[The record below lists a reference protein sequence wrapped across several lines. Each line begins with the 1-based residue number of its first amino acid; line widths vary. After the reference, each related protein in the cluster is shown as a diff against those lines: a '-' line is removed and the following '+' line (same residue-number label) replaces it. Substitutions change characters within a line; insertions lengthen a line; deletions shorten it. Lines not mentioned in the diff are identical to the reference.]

1 MFEQTKPL
9 AYSQIL
15 GFVARLWMR
24 RPGRFVLGVL
34 LTLAAT
40 GFDLSMP
47 WAAAELIDK
56 VATNS
61 DEVSIWQSWSLLIG
75 VFAGFAISRNVAHR
89 LWIPLAARNMQAV
102 LLQGV
107 EHVLAAPFEWHVTQ
121 STGETVR
128 RLRRAMEGYDAVTDA
143 VTIHLGPALIVLL
156 GIVGMIGWREPIAGL
171 MAAAIA
177 VAFIFS
183 NLLVGMHWIRPAH
196 LRANSSDGQLSGA
209 AADLLAAAATI
220 KSFRAERRERLHMAK
235 VAQGWGSASSL
246 EWRRFVDLAL
256 LQNILLLALL
266 AGLSGVALYAWSE
279 GATGAG
285 DVAFAVTSFLLM
297 AGYLRGFGESLR
309 VAQKGLEDAADA
321 LMLNALPQE
330 VEARDVQRREIPRRG
345 KVSFEKVSFSYTS
358 AASLI
363 IDEANLQA
371 DPGETIAIAGAS
383 GSGKSTIAR
392 LLQRFHAPQAGHI
405 FLDGQDI
412 ADLSLGE
419 LRSQVAVVAQE
430 PALLYRSVLDN
441 IRYSRPKASR
451 EEVVAAA
458 TAACAH
464 EFIMQLPHGYDTII
478 GEHGALL
485 SGGQRQ
491 RIAIARALLADAP
504 VLILDEATSALDH
517 RTEAQVLFGIAAFR
531 PDQTRIVIAHRPAA
545 IQSADRVVWLENG
558 KLVETTAQSVL
569 GTETT
574 AVASSLQEHFLVRFG
589 GNRSWPSASQER
601 GAYSDSRGVVR
612 EERGSIQVGSERA
625 GLAQ

>member
-1 MFEQTKPL
+1 MFEQIKPL
-9 AYSQIL
+9 AYSQIM
-15 GFVARLWMR
+15 GFVGRLWMR

-47 WAAAELIDK
+47 WAAAALIDK
-56 VATNS
+56 VATKS
-61 DEVSIWQSWSLLIG
+61 DAASIWQSWGLLIG

-89 LWIPLAARNMQAV
+89 LWIPLAARNMQVV

-143 VTIHLGPALIVLL
+143 VTINLGPALIVLL
-156 GIVGMIGWREPIAGL
+156 GIVGMIGWREPLAGL
-171 MAAAIA
+171 LAAAIA
-177 VAFIFS
+177 VAFVLS

-196 LRANSSDGQLSGA
+196 LQANTSDGQLSGA
-209 AADLLAAAATI
+209 AADLLSAATTI
-220 KSFRAERRERLHMAK
+220 KSFRAERRERLHMSK

-246 EWRRFVDLAL
+246 EWRRFVDLGL
-256 LQNILLLALL
+256 LQNFLLLALL
-266 AGLSGVALYAWSE
+266 AGLSGVALFAWSE

-285 DVAFAVTSFLLM
+285 NVAFAVTSFLLM

-330 VEARDVQRREIPRRG
+330 GGARGVHRTGTPRQG
-345 KVSFEKVSFSYTS
+345 KVSFEEVSFAYSSTS
-358 AASLI
+358 RLVL
-363 IDEANLQA
+363 DEVSLQA
-371 DPGETIAIAGAS
+371 NPGETIAIAGAS
-383 GSGKSTIAR
+383 GSGKSTVAR
-392 LLQRFHAPQAGHI
+392 LLQRFHTPQYGRI
-405 FLDGQDI
+405 FLDGRDVSE
-412 ADLSLGE
+412 LSLGE

-441 IRYSRPKASR
+441 IRYSRPKASVD
-451 EEVVAAA
+451 EVIAAA

-464 EFIMQLPHGYDTII
+464 EFIMQLPQGYNTII

-504 VLILDEATSALDH
+504 ILILDEATSALDH
-517 RTEAQVLFGIAAFR
+517 RTEAQVLLGIAAFR

-545 IQSADRVVWLENG
+545 IQSADRVLWLEDG
-558 KLVETTAQSVL
+558 KLIETTAQHVL
-569 GTETT
+569 GTEIT
-574 AVASSLQEHFLVRFG
+574 AAASSPRKPSHARFG
-589 GNRSWPSASQER
+589 ESRSGPSTFRELDVYPDSRDAER
-601 GAYSDSRGVVR
+601 G
-612 EERGSIQVGSERA
+612 ERGSSPAVTESA
-625 GLAQ
+625 GLAP